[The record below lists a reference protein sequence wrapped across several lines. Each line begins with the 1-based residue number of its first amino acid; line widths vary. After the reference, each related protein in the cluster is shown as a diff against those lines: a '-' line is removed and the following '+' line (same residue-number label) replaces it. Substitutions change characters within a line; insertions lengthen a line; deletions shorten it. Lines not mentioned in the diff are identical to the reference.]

1 VPPHGTVKKLDLP
14 PPWGAIL
21 QLSIDRYRI
30 LFDVYDTQDTVE
42 VVLVFEK
49 PDHID
54 TIEAML
60 RWFGESTLPERRR
73 Q

>member
-1 VPPHGTVKKLDLP
+1 MLGREDP
-14 PPWGAIL
+14 
-21 QLSIDRYRI
+21 
-30 LFDVYDTQDTVE
+30 QDTVE